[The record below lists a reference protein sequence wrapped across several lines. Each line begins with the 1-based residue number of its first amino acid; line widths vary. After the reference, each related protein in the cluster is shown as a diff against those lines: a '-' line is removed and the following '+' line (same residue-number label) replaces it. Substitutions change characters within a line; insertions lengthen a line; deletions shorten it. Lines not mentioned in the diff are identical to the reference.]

1 LKRKGVIGFKLYKNT
16 IIEGGV
22 SLFKNDKVKTTI
34 ISNENKKPASCECD
48 DKETGYAGPG

>member
-22 SLFKNDKVKTTI
+22 SLFKNDKVKTTVFP
-34 ISNENKKPASCECD
+34 SLFLKNLLAMNDKWPEND
-48 DKETGYAGPG
+48 